1 MSNSFYIT
9 NTAFLNVQ
17 QQEEIHNLLKYSSSF
32 DGCRYECFTENE
44 FICVDN
50 FPCFYLLYSSE
61 HTLISFLSFYI
72 DNTDFEQQNNLPIFS
87 NISVYGITHPEYRNQ
102 SYFSKLFHTALKK
115 LKQSDFDVKNVYFP
129 INCKMNHDVIS
140 HYINS
145 NYISYEYSEY
155 LMKKNLTTLK
165 SNLQNL
171 SQPPVLEL
179 EYEENEYGNEF
190 SLWIDDKYIG
200 GCLVDYLSKTES
212 MIYQFGIIDEEQG
225 KGYGKTGVLLICLKL
240 MERDFS
246 LISLQVTGKN
256 KKAHRLY
263 IDCGFEIS
271 EEIQYFTINNFDKF
285 SNYDFSPANTRSD
298 NN

>member
-1 MSNSFYIT
+1 MSLDN
-9 NTAFLNVQ
+9 Q
-17 QQEEIHNLLKYSSSF
+17 KQEDIHNLLEYSAAF
-32 DGCRYECFTENE
+32 DNCLYDCFTEDE

-50 FPCFYLLYSSE
+50 FPCFYLLYSSN
-61 HTLISFLSFYI
+61 HILISFLSFYI
-72 DNTDFEQQNNLPIFS
+72 DNTTNFPD
-87 NISVYGITHPEYRNQ
+87 ISVYGITHPEYRNQ
-102 SYFSKLFHTALKK
+102 SYFSKLLHTAFNE
-115 LKQSDFDVKNVYFP
+115 LKQHCFDAKNFYFP
-129 INCKMNHDVIS
+129 LNYKINHDVIN

-155 LMKKNLTTLK
+155 LMKKDLTTLK
-165 SNLQNL
+165 FNPQNL
-171 SQPPVLEL
+171 NQSPVPEL

-190 SLWIDDKYIG
+190 SLWLDDKYIG
-200 GCLVDYLSKTES
+200 GSLIEYLNKTEA

-225 KGYGKTGVLLICLKL
+225 KGYGKMGLLLICQNLI
-240 MERDFS
+240 EQDFS

-271 EEIQYFTINNFDKF
+271 EEIQYFKINNFDNFFK
-285 SNYDFSPANTRSD
+285 YDSSSANTSSD